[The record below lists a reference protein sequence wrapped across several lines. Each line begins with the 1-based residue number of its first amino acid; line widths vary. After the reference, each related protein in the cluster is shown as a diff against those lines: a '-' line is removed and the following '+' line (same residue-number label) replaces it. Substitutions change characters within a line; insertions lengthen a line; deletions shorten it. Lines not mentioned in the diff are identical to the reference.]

1 MKAKRIFHRGCPATA
16 VANKGECE
24 MRKIL
29 IGLVSAIALL
39 GLAACEGGDGSTTQG
54 IDQNPTP
61 PPADGGAGGAGGAGG
76 VQ

>member
-1 MKAKRIFHRGCPATA
+1 
-16 VANKGECE
+16 

-39 GLAACEGGDGSTTQG
+39 GLAACEGGDGTTTQG
-54 IDQNPTP
+54 IDQNGATQA
-61 PPADGGAGGAGGAGG
+61 PPADGGAGAGDPGAGAGG